1 MSLFESELEIKV
13 PFHDLDPMNVVWHG
27 NYVKYLEQSRCD
39 MFDKIGY
46 TYYDMKDDNYIYP
59 IAKMSMKYVKPLSFN
74 QKILIKTSLIEIE
87 PAIIIKYKIFNGVD
101 IVFEAESMQIG
112 INIKTGESVY
122 NAPEKLL
129 QTLGIYNEK

>member
-87 PAIIIKYKIFNGVD
+87 PAIIIKYKIFNGAD

>member
-74 QKILIKTSLIEIE
+74 QKILIKTALIEIE
-87 PAIIIKYKIFNGVD
+87 PAIIIKYKIFNGAD

>member
-87 PAIIIKYKIFNGVD
+87 PAVIIKYKIFNGAD

>member
-74 QKILIKTSLIEIE
+74 QKILIRTALIEIE
-87 PAIIIKYKIFNGVD
+87 PAIIIKYKIFNGAD